1 MSRDTSSSPGLV
13 VDPER
18 DAGFTIHV
26 TMVQSETAAIS
37 VVRSKSPIRIWQ
49 HAGRHTVEIARVR
62 TTVGARGGGGEMKKK
77 AVPTWPHAPDEAIM
91 AIIIAWDDGLGVSYS
106 YRNGAA
112 EAGPIGPT
120 DWPVIGEL
128 ERDARLPLRARTCAN
143 ALPRCASV
151 RSIAEACA

>member
-1 MSRDTSSSPGLV
+1 TNEAIKSIAFIRDENARIGNNSIPDRINCSNNSLSRDTSSTPGLV

-49 HAGRHTVEIARVR
+49 HAGRHTVEIAGVCP
-62 TTVGARGGGGEMKKK
+62 TAGARGGGGEMKKK

-120 DWPVIGEL
+120 DWP
-128 ERDARLPLRARTCAN
+128 
-143 ALPRCASV
+143 
-151 RSIAEACA
+151 